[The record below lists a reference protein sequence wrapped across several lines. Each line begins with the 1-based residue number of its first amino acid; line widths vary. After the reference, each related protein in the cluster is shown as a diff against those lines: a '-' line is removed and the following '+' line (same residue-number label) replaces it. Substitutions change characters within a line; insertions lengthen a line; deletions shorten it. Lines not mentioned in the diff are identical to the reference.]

1 MKGSLIRIAPL
12 LLIALGV
19 FLPREWYD
27 LLPSNSEMPLPGI
40 RGITL
45 LQVSFVVEGLVLAY
59 LVRNDWKWTPLEQSQ
74 RINFRSV
81 PPQKDEARSGTAV
94 LLASIVLFGLGL
106 RFYGL
111 SSDLWIDEIA
121 PLRMYGRLSVLE
133 VMGTYLG
140 SNNHLLNTLLVNW
153 SVSTFG
159 SHEWS
164 IRLPAVFFGVATIPA
179 FYWVARMAL
188 PRSASLAAALLV
200 AVSYHHIFFSQN
212 ARGYAA
218 YMFFA
223 VLSSGLICRAL
234 ESGRLLTF
242 ALYVLAA
249 TLGFAALL
257 NTAFVLVA
265 HFIVCVA
272 AAVLVWRKGI
282 SPAPLIKVLAG
293 VFSVIGL
300 LAFQTYALILPKVYV
315 YMQNVY
321 TQPAAGYSVLS
332 GEFLREVWRGLSIA
346 SPIGWA
352 STIPFL
358 LGGIILGCL
367 GMFRLLRCHW
377 GLATTLTLPGII
389 TAGFVLFA
397 GLAATPRLFLL
408 MLFPAIL
415 VGAMLLLDFVRMIVK
430 KAGASNQWTPIFFS
444 AALLVTATVSL
455 ISLKYYY
462 ATPKQPFQASL
473 QYLSTIR
480 KGDDVIIA
488 VQLVEEGYRFYGT
501 GYGLDESNSFYVRSQ
516 GDFDAVLASHVRGH
530 VFVVTTLLRNLRL
543 TEPGLNTTIERDWQ
557 ILKTFPATIGDGE
570 VSVWKQK

>member
-45 LQVSFVVEGLVLAY
+45 LQVSFVVEGLLLAY
-59 LVRNDWKWTPLEQSQ
+59 LVRHDWKWTPLEQSQ

-81 PPQKDEARSGTAV
+81 PAQKDEARSGAAV
-94 LLASIVLFGLGL
+94 LLAAIVLFGLGL

-111 SSDLWIDEIA
+111 NSDLWIDEIG
-121 PLRMYGRLSVLE
+121 PLRMYGKLNVLE

-153 SVSTFG
+153 SVAAFG
-159 SHEWS
+159 QHEWS

-188 PRSASLAAALLV
+188 PCFASLAAALLV

-234 ESGRLLTF
+234 ESGRLVTF

-257 NTAFVLVA
+257 NTAFVLGA

-321 TQPAAGYSVLS
+321 TQPAAGYSMLS
-332 GEFLREVWRGLSIA
+332 AEFLREVWRGLSIA

-352 STIPFL
+352 STIPL
-358 LGGIILGCL
+358 LIGGIVLGCL
-367 GMFRLLRCHW
+367 GMFRLFRCHW

-389 TAGFVLFA
+389 TAGFVLLA

-415 VGAMLLLDFVRMIVK
+415 VGVTLLHDFVRMIVK

-444 AALLVTATVSL
+444 AALFVIATVSL
-455 ISLKYYY
+455 ISLNYYY
-462 ATPKQPFQASL
+462 TTPKQPFQASL
-473 QYLSTIR
+473 QYLSTVR

-488 VQLVEEGYRFYGT
+488 VQLVEEGYRFYGP

-516 GDFDAVLASHVRGH
+516 GDFDAVLATHVRGH

-557 ILKTFPATIGDGE
+557 LLKTFPATIGDGE
-570 VSVWKQK
+570 VSVWKPK